1 MIQAFGSR
9 ITDPDVVEREWY
21 SSLKSGYSGCI
32 GKVMRCTSFQ
42 PLVLYCKVLQYIV
55 TPAWPMIKSAR
66 ELFVV
71 NVPACSSS

>member
-1 MIQAFGSR
+1 MVQAFGSR

-21 SSLKSGYSGCI
+21 SSLKFGNSGCM
-32 GKVMRCTSFQ
+32 GKVMRCSSFQ
-42 PLVLYCKVLQYIV
+42 SLVLYCKMLQYIV
-55 TPAWPMIKSAR
+55 TPAWLMIKSTR